1 MSNSK
6 LGPKANAGAINDKL
20 RALDRSGKPCRK
32 WERKVFGVRSFTGA
46 NWTMPSWHTLK
57 ASANGSYDVTSDTS
71 STDAKQV
78 SGRESERSQNG
89 VGVVSQEGMSS
100 PALPQPMQT

>member
-89 VGVVSQEGMSS
+89 VSVVPQGAMSS
-100 PALPQPMQT
+100 PAPPQPMQT

>member
-57 ASANGSYDVTSDTS
+57 ASVNGSYDVTSDTS

-89 VGVVSQEGMSS
+89 VSVVPQGAMSS
-100 PALPQPMQT
+100 PVPPQPLQT